1 VITTLSILN
10 GQGDQTITW
19 DHSDPQQVAE
29 ARQTVAALAA
39 SGYTFFLVDGSP
51 ADPVDL
57 GKGTLIVRKL
67 TAAEL
72 TEVPAP
78 EPAPPSEPAPEA
90 KRRGRPRKVPA
101 APDTPGPELA
111 ERQAVAV
118 RPLRG
123 G

>member
-1 VITTLSILN
+1 MRTTLSILN
-10 GQGDQTITW
+10 GQGDQTIHW
-19 DHSDPQQVAE
+19 DHTDPKQVAE
-29 ARQTVAALAA
+29 VRQTVASLAA
-39 SGYTFFLVDGSP
+39 AGYTFFLVDGSP

-57 GKGTLIVRKL
+57 GKGTLIVKKL

-72 TEVPAP
+72 TEEPPSGPA
-78 EPAPPSEPAPEA
+78 EPALATPET
-90 KRRGRPRKVPA
+90 KKRGRPRKA
-101 APDTPGPELA
+101 AAEAEPT